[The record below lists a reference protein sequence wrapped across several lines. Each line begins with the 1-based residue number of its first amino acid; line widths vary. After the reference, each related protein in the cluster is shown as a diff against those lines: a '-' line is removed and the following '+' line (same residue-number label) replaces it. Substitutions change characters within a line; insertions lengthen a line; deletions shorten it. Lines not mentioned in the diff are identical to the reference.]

1 MRKGRGREGD
11 YVGKEGEKS
20 WLLRRERKQFR
31 NSDTFLKVDETD
43 EWVVFV
49 IFIMVLSRTGA

>member
-1 MRKGRGREGD
+1 MRKGSHREGD

-20 WLLRRERKQFR
+20 WLIRRERKQFR
-31 NSDTFLKVDETD
+31 DSDRFLKVDETD

>member
-1 MRKGRGREGD
+1 MRKGTRREGD

-20 WLLRRERKQFR
+20 WLLRRERKQFLD
-31 NSDTFLKVDETD
+31 SDRFLKVDETD